1 MHSPSRFAATALLA
15 AAVVLAQS
23 PTNVEGRVEALLAR
37 MTLVE
42 KIGQMSQST
51 AMATP
56 ISEGIKTE
64 IRAGRWGS
72 FLNAGSPADRAE
84 AQRIATTE
92 SRLHIPLLFGRD
104 VIHGYKT
111 IFPIPLAQAATWD
124 PELVEQA
131 SRQAAREA
139 AAEGIRWTFAPMIDI
154 ARDPRW
160 GRVAE
165 SLGEDPRLGST
176 LAAAMV
182 HGFQGAALADAA
194 SMAACAKHF
203 VGYGAAEAG
212 RDYNSAWI
220 PEILLREVYLPP
232 FHAAR
237 DAGVATFMTAFN
249 TLNGVP
255 ATGNRFLLRD
265 ILRTEWKYDGV
276 VVSDYEAITEMI
288 RHGYARD
295 AREAARKAARRGR
308 RHGDGEHR
316 LLRQLEVAGGRR
328 RGEHRRNR
336 RRRTKHTAPEIPLG
350 TFRPAHPNA
359 RDHRSHSV
367 ITGTRATCGHRE
379 RRPAEE

>member
-1 MHSPSRFAATALLA
+1 
-15 AAVVLAQS
+15 
-23 PTNVEGRVEALLAR
+23 
-37 MTLVE
+37 MTLDE

-56 ISEGIKTE
+56 ISEGIKAE

-72 FLNAGSPADRAE
+72 FLNAGSPSDRAE
-84 AQRIATTE
+84 AQRIAIRE
-92 SRLHIPLLFGRD
+92 SRLGIPLLFGRD

-131 SRQAAREA
+131 ARQAASEA
-139 AAEGIRWTFAPMIDI
+139 SAEGIRWTFAPMVDI

-165 SLGEDPRLGST
+165 SLGEDPRLGGT

-182 HGFQGAALADAA
+182 RGFQGSGLADAA
-194 SMAACAKHF
+194 SVAACAKHF
-203 VGYGAAEAG
+203 AGYGAAEAG

-237 DAGVATFMTAFN
+237 DAGVATFMTSFN

-255 ATGNRFLLRD
+255 ATGNRFLLRE
-265 ILRTEWKYDGV
+265 ILRDEWHYDGV
-276 VVSDYEAITEMI
+276 VVSDYEAVTEMI
-288 RHGYARD
+288 RHGYAAD
-295 AREAARKAARRGR
+295 ARDAARKAVNAGVDMEMVSTSYFDHLKSLVESGEVTGRDRCRGAK
-308 RHGDGEHR
+308 HPAA
-316 LLRQLEVAGGRR
+316 EVPPGVVRSIHPAAG
-328 RGEHRRNR
+328 RG
-336 RRRTKHTAPEIPLG
+336 
-350 TFRPAHPNA
+350 HP
-359 RDHRSHSV
+359 DPG
-367 ITGTRATCGHRE
+367 IDGTRGARG
-379 RRPAEE
+379 